1 MNLIFRGVR
10 GSIAVPGPDTVK
22 YGGNTT
28 CIQIKTN
35 SGENI
40 IFDGG
45 TGIRVAGQALLAE
58 LPVKCSIFISH
69 THWDHIQGLPFFLP
83 LFIPGNTINI
93 YGTFDPIFQKDIK
106 AILTTQMDYCYFP
119 LRESDLNATISYQN
133 VKELQTVKV
142 GGASITGL
150 LMNHP
155 VLNHGFKLEADG
167 KSIFFTGDHEP
178 QHNFYEPGEDGYEE
192 FQADIDEKE
201 KIIIDFIKGVDLLI
215 MDAQYTDEE
224 YPVKMGWGHGTY
236 KKSIE
241 LAKKANVKHLIF
253 THHEPVRTD
262 DELDELLESLKQDKD
277 LIGDLKIELAI
288 EGVLIKI

>member
-1 MNLIFRGVR
+1 MDLIFRGVR

-40 IFDGG
+40 ILDGG
-45 TGIRVAGQALLAE
+45 TGIRLAGQDLLAQ
-58 LPVKCSIFISH
+58 LPVNCSIFITH

-83 LFIPGNTINI
+83 FFIPGNNVDI
-93 YGTFDPIFQKDIK
+93 YGTFDPIYQKDIK
-106 AILTTQMDYCYFP
+106 AILTQQMEYCYFP
-119 LRESDLNATISYQN
+119 LRENDLNANITYHNVRELETIN
-133 VKELQTVKV
+133 VGDATV
-142 GGASITGL
+142 TGL
-150 LMNHP
+150 MMNHP
-155 VLNHGFKLEADG
+155 VLNHGYRVEADG

-178 QHNFYEPGEDGYEE
+178 QANFYEPGEDGYEE

-201 KIIIDFIKGVDLLI
+201 QIIADFIRGVDI
-215 MDAQYTDEE
+215 FISDAQYTDEE
-224 YPVKMGWGHGTY
+224 YPQKAGWGHGTY

-241 LAKKANVKHLIF
+241 LAKKANIKHVIF

-262 DELDELLESLKQDKD
+262 KQLDELLNTLKSDHD
-277 LIGDLKIELAI
+277 LIADIKIELAI
-288 EGVLIKI
+288 EGITISL